1 MMNKLISYC
10 SKPNGYTNPNG
21 GGYSDSLIF
30 GLAFI
35 AGNELHGERAICDVE
50 FKFNSDEINFV
61 LRQTPAAGKT

>member
-50 FKFNSDEINFV
+50 YKFNSSEIYFV

>member
-10 SKPNGYTNPNG
+10 SKPNVYANPNG
-21 GGYSDSLIF
+21 GGYSENLIF

-35 AGNELHGERAICDVE
+35 AGNELHSERAICDVE
-50 FKFNSDEINFV
+50 YKFNSNNNEFV